1 MHGFIFP
8 QTATNANK
16 SKRASVLNSKKA
28 SKPVDVA
35 QSKNIMDSLINELD
49 QNDVDDLDEQDQ
61 AFAPNEQ
68 VVNDQG

>member
-8 QTATNANK
+8 QTATNPNK

-28 SKPVDVA
+28 SKTVDVA
-35 QSKNIMDSLINELD
+35 QAKNIMDELINELD
-49 QNDVDDLDEQDQ
+49 QNDADELDEQDQ
-61 AFAPNEQ
+61 AFAPHEQ

>member
-8 QTATNANK
+8 QTAINPNK

-28 SKPVDVA
+28 SKTVDVA
-35 QSKNIMDSLINELD
+35 QSKNIMDELINELD
-49 QNDVDDLDEQDQ
+49 QNDADELDEQDQ
-61 AFAPNEQ
+61 AFAPHEQ